1 MSEDRA
7 LQDATLDLILD
18 TARSLIAES
27 GYATLTMGALAKAAN
42 LPLSTLYRYAPDR
55 PSLMAGFMRR
65 VDLKVLDALP
75 EWSEADPPRDRLFD
89 LLMARFEASLQE
101 KDMLRVVQK
110 DLRRVPGE
118 ALLLAPALIRAMR
131 WMAEA
136 AGLPTSG
143 LRGAARIRAL
153 AASYASI
160 LPVWLGD
167 EDAGHARTMA
177 ALDRRLRRAESLW
190 PEIWGSK
197 PSEKTAPPA

>member
-1 MSEDRA
+1 
-7 LQDATLDLILD
+7 
-18 TARSLIAES
+18 
-27 GYATLTMGALAKAAN
+27 
-42 LPLSTLYRYAPDR
+42 
-55 PSLMAGFMRR
+55 
-65 VDLKVLDALP
+65 
-75 EWSEADPPRDRLFD
+75 
-89 LLMARFEASLQE
+89 MARFEASLQE